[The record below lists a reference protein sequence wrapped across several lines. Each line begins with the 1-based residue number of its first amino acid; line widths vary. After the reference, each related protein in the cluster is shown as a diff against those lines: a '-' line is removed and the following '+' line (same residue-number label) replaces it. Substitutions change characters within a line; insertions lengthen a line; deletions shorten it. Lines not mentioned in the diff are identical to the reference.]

1 MKNYIIKV
9 REVNQTVNPLLQYLG
24 VIVEEISSEKSVLR
38 LPLKY
43 EFRQGAGVTAGGI
56 LATLVDEAM
65 AHVVLAN
72 LNEGQTTTTIE
83 MNLRYLRSIK
93 EGEIRAV
100 ARVLRKGRRII
111 TVSAEIRDEGEEL
124 IAYGG
129 ASFMVLQMK

>member
-1 MKNYIIKV
+1 MKNYLIKV
-9 REVNQTVNPLLQYLG
+9 REVDQTVNPLFQFLG
-24 VIVEEISSEKSVLR
+24 VIVEQISPEKSVLR

-43 EFRQGAGVTAGGI
+43 EFRQGADITAGGI
-56 LATLVDEAM
+56 LATLADEAM

-72 LNEGQTTTTIE
+72 LDEGQTTTTVE
-83 MNLRYLRSIK
+83 MNMRYLRSIK

-100 ARVLRKGRRII
+100 AKVIKKGRQII
-111 TVSAEIRDEGEEL
+111 SVAAEIRDEQKSL